1 MKLAS
6 LKSRLN
12 KATGASS
19 ELDRLV
25 ANTLGVPERDYSYS
39 IDACI
44 DLIHELFP
52 KAHWHLGRA
61 ADGVSMYAT
70 LEEGDVREE
79 HSGPT
84 IPLTLLNVIVA
95 HLGRK

>member
-1 MKLAS
+1 MKLAG

-12 KATGASS
+12 KATGASP

-25 ANTLGVPERDYSYS
+25 ADTLGVPERDYSYS
-39 IDACI
+39 VDACI
-44 DLIHELFP
+44 ELIHELFP
-52 KAHWHLGRA
+52 KAHWHLGRD

-70 LEEGDVREE
+70 LEESDVREE
-79 HSGPT
+79 YSAPT
-84 IPLTLLNVIVA
+84 IPLALLNVIVA